1 VAGLKPARPS
11 HTCLAWR
18 CSGHKST
25 CFGPLKTTA
34 PSEGRAH
41 VTRPPASPRTRNTPR
56 SARAAHDTS
65 ARAYQPPR
73 RDPSTAAAH
82 MGPEA
87 RSGAR
92 RQPQP
97 LAPASTPALLPPSQA
112 AGSLRGGRARSPDG
126 GRGTRMFPFIS
137 IVFTIKLLTRMP
149 LRPAPAQA
157 RAAFSPKVPSGLT
170 GRAPAWGGGPE
181 WLLPLPVAWAP
192 GCGTARCAD
201 KAVQSAPAPSSGSR
215 TRSSWASSPRTCTR
229 RRSGLHRACED
240 VRGS

>member
-1 VAGLKPARPS
+1 MAGLKPARPTR
-11 HTCLAWR
+11 TCLAWR

-41 VTRPPASPRTRNTPR
+41 MTRPPASPCTRNTPR
-56 SARAAHDTS
+56 SARAVHDTS

-87 RSGAR
+87 RSGRADSHNHWHQPRHQHCCRLPKRLAR
-92 RQPQP
+92 
-97 LAPASTPALLPPSQA
+97 SG
-112 AGSLRGGRARSPDG
+112 GSRASPDG
-126 GRGTRMFPFIS
+126 GRGTRMLSFIS
-137 IVFTIKLLTRMP
+137 IVFTIKLLSRMP
-149 LRPAPAQA
+149 LRPAPAPA

-170 GRAPAWGGGPE
+170 VSHRPCTRVGGGPE

-192 GCGTARCAD
+192 GCGTAR
-201 KAVQSAPAPSSGSR
+201 
-215 TRSSWASSPRTCTR
+215 
-229 RRSGLHRACED
+229 
-240 VRGS
+240 